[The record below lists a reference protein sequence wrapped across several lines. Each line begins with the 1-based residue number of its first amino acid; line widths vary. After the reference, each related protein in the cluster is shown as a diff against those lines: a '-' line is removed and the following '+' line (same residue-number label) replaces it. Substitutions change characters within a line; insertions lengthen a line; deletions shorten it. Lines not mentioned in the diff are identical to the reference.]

1 MLLKEFQGVPAAM
14 AVLHK
19 WFDADAIDHM
29 VQEQPLF
36 LVEDVEDAIASLNRF
51 SYLQFP
57 ALIKQL
63 SMSST
68 GQVYWRQLGYPEPQF
83 SVLF

>member
-1 MLLKEFQGVPAAM
+1 MGVPAAM

-36 LVEDVEDAIASLNRF
+36 LIEDVEDAIGCLNRF
-51 SYLQFP
+51 SHLQFP

-68 GQVYWRQLGYPEPQF
+68 AQVYWRQLSDLGP
-83 SVLF
+83 